1 MPGDLP
7 ESAGRGA
14 HEPVPGD
21 TAEPSG
27 SDAHDPVPGDAA
39 DVSQGVAPGSARG
52 RRGRARKRLGYGEGR
67 EALLR
72 AAVRVVGRRGLR
84 HLTYRAVAEEAGV
97 THGLVVHHFGSRDAL
112 IEESLAYAIRT
123 SLSSSLLE
131 PGTGRP
137 DDFVAGLTDMVEE
150 DADGQAYQYE
160 LLLEARRRPELLPQV
175 KGLYEQYFGAS
186 RRELD
191 RILPQGVSAAFNR
204 LVFAALDGLVLH
216 QLTGI
221 ADRAETEAGLAE
233 LRGLLRGLGERPRV
247 DRDPD
252 RDPDARPPAERD

>member
-1 MPGDLP
+1 MT
-7 ESAGRGA
+7 ESA
-14 HEPVPGD
+14 E
-21 TAEPSG
+21 TAQEAG
-27 SDAHDPVPGDAA
+27 S
-39 DVSQGVAPGSARG
+39 RT
-52 RRGRARKRLGYGEGR
+52 RKRLGYGEGR
-67 EALLR
+67 EALLK

-112 IEESLAYAIRT
+112 IEESLAYAVRT

-137 DDFVAGLTDMVEE
+137 EDYVSGLPAMVED

-175 KGLYEQYFGAS
+175 RALYDEYFDAS

-191 RILPQGVSAAFNR
+191 RILPEGAAPAFNR

-221 ADRAETEAGLAE
+221 GDRADTEAALAE
-233 LRGLLRGLGERPRV
+233 LRSLLRAQGS
-247 DRDPD
+247 RD
-252 RDPDARPPAERD
+252 

>member
-1 MPGDLP
+1 MT
-7 ESAGRGA
+7 ESAETSQERR
-14 HEPVPGD
+14 P
-21 TAEPSG
+21 PS
-27 SDAHDPVPGDAA
+27 
-39 DVSQGVAPGSARG
+39 
-52 RRGRARKRLGYGEGR
+52 RKRLGYGEGR

-137 DDFVAGLTDMVEE
+137 EDFVAGLTDMVEE

-175 KGLYEQYFGAS
+175 RELYAEYFGAS
-186 RRELD
+186 QRELD
-191 RILPQGVSAAFNR
+191 RILPPGASPAFNR

-221 ADRAETEAGLAE
+221 ADRADTEASLAE
-233 LRGLLRGLGERPRV
+233 LRSLLCDLGERP
-247 DRDPD
+247 PD
-252 RDPDARPPAERD
+252 GD